1 MARTR
6 PVVPVASVSP
16 VTPAGPLPAYNSA
29 MTAAGKPI
37 FPNRKMVIGYD
48 SRQTAA
54 WAAWDQ
60 EGELYTLTEWL
71 ANMVSR
77 CQLVIAEVNEG
88 SDEPSVVESGPAVD
102 ILSRLGGGAGGQ
114 AQLMQEATT
123 HLSVPGIGWLVGEQ
137 PDGEI
142 PDSPDFERWV
152 ILSADEIRPAK
163 RKVRGVAVFEIREG
177 NGENENSDSTNW
189 RPLSPDSLVVRFWR
203 PHPRFGWRADSPTL
217 HALGA
222 LLELDLI
229 NKRIIATILSRLASN
244 GILLFDEGRLSIPG
258 QGAPGEGIEAI
269 NNFAKLLV
277 DVAGR
282 GIADPASP
290 EATLPIPIGWS
301 CDSMEGFDPK
311 LLMQHITFGDSV
323 SPELIAQRNSAIER
337 VSRAMPVSPERL
349 TGVGGASHWGAS
361 QIEESD
367 VKSGV
372 APTVELICNSW
383 TVGFLYPLLKA
394 ANADL
399 TGPGGGRLII
409 WYDPSAITVK
419 TDKSKS
425 ALDAYD
431 RFEASGAALRRETGL
446 DDEDAPAPNELVEMV
461 IKRIARE
468 NPALMAAAL
477 VELGGPELSA
487 AVAAP
492 STNVTINRPG
502 KAPVDVPVDPT
513 VPDTQGDPA
522 PQDSAPAPRR
532 SPTATR

>member
-6 PVVPVASVSP
+6 TAAALALVS
-16 VTPAGPLPAYNSA
+16 GPDKPPGALPAYNSA
-29 MTAAGKPI
+29 LTAAGKPI
-37 FPNRKMVIGYD
+37 FPNRKMVIAYD

-77 CQLVIAEVNEG
+77 CRLVIAEINEG
-88 SDEPSVVESGPAVD
+88 DDEPTIVESGPAVD
-102 ILSRLGGGAGGQ
+102 ALARLGGGAGGQ
-114 AQLMQEATT
+114 AALLQEATT
-123 HLSVPGIGWLVGEQ
+123 ALSVPGIGWLVGEQ
-137 PDGEI
+137 PDDGI

-152 ILSADEIRPAK
+152 ILSADEIQPAR
-163 RKVRGVAVFEIREG
+163 RKVRGEMVFEVREG
-177 NGENENSDSTNW
+177 NGENENSDAAQW
-189 RPLSPDSLVVRFWR
+189 RPLSPESMVIRFWR
-203 PHPRFGWRADSPTL
+203 PHPRQGWRPDSPTM

-222 LLELDLI
+222 LMELDLI

-258 QGAPGEGIEAI
+258 QGPPGEGIESI

-290 EATLPIPIGWS
+290 EATIPIPIGWS
-301 CDSMEGFDPK
+301 AADMEGFDPK
-311 LLMQHITFGDSV
+311 LLMQHITFGDTV
-323 SPELIAQRNSAIER
+323 SPELISQRNSAVER
-337 VSRAMPVSPERL
+337 VSRTMPVSPERL
-349 TGVGGASHWGAS
+349 TGMGGASHWGAS

-367 VKSGV
+367 VKSYV

-383 TVGFLYPLLKA
+383 STGFLYPLLKA
-394 ANADL
+394 GGADL
-399 TGPGGGRLII
+399 IGPGGGRLII
-409 WYDPSAITVK
+409 WYDPSAITAK
-419 TDKSKS
+419 ADKSKS

-461 IKRIARE
+461 VKRIARE

-477 VELGGPELSA
+477 VELGGPELTA
-487 AVAAP
+487 AQSAP
-492 STNVTINRPG
+492 STNVVINRPG
-502 KAPVDVPVDPT
+502 RPAPTEDPT
-513 VPDTQGDPA
+513 VPDTQGDEA
-522 PQDSAPAPRR
+522 PQDTAPTPTRR
-532 SPTATR
+532 